1 MSEEAL
7 ANFERRVV
15 RMRTVF
21 DSAFDHVVRLRALT
35 LRESV
40 GLLRRRV
47 TGVPDPFWILCHCM
61 AGGMP
66 RDVLRIAR
74 TMLDLHR
81 ESAGPAALPRMAE
94 RLVALEVQA
103 VKRGFQHEAAAE
115 QDPSLPKL
123 LADPAWPGRTSED
136 LRDAAEN
143 QLSGGSAAATAI
155 AAAFLYYATVLHIFT
170 AAPDIVR
177 SWRELLDRPRPRRPA
192 GASRLVADLAVVH
205 RLLAFDPAVAIHRL
219 GGLRAGLTRSG

>member
-21 DSAFDHVVRLRALT
+21 DSAFDHIVRLRALT

-40 GLLRRRV
+40 GLLRRRA

-74 TMLDLHR
+74 TMLDVHR
-81 ESAGPAALPRMAE
+81 ESAGPSALPRMAE

-103 VKRGFQHEAAAE
+103 VKRGFQHQAAEE
-115 QDPSLPKL
+115 QDPFLPEL
-123 LADPAWPGRTSED
+123 LADPAWPGRTSEQ

-143 QLSGGSAAATAI
+143 QLSSGSAAATAI

-170 AAPDIVR
+170 AAPDIVD
-177 SWRELLDRPRPRRPA
+177 SWRLLLDQPRAPRA
-192 GASRLVADLAVVH
+192 AAASRRAAELSGVH
-205 RLLAFDPAVAIHRL
+205 RLLAFDPAVAIQRL
-219 GGLRAGLTRSG
+219 RGVRVDLAGD